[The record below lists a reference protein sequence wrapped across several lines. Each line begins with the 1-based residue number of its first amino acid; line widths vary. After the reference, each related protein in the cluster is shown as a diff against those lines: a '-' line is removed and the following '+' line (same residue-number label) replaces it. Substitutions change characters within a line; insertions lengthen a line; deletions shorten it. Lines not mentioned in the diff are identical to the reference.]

1 MTNAMYRE
9 QILEHYK
16 HPLNQGTLEK
26 PDARHHDLNP
36 LCGDEIEVF
45 LKIENKKEKNGK
57 GKRDESGKTKP
68 NDAGNAIIADIKFT
82 SQGCAISTAAA
93 SLLTESVKGK
103 TLDEVKALTRDDVF
117 ALLGVPVSAA
127 RVKCALLSLK
137 AIKSAAY
144 AYLGEKLDEKR
155 D

>member
-1 MTNAMYRE
+1 MSDAMYRE

-16 HPLNQGTLEK
+16 HPLNQGKLE
-26 PDARHHDLNP
+26 PADARHHDLNP

-45 LKIENKKEKNGK
+45 LKIEKK
-57 GKRDESGKTKP
+57 GKRAE
-68 NDAGNAIIADIKFT
+68 DAVIADIRFT
-82 SQGCAISTAAA
+82 GQGCAISTASA
-93 SLLTESVKGK
+93 SLLTDSVKGK
-103 TLDEVKALTRDDVF
+103 TLDQIKALTRDDVF

-137 AIKSAAY
+137 AIKAAVY
-144 AYLGEKLDEKR
+144 AYMGQKMDEKI

>member
-1 MTNAMYRE
+1 MSDSMYRE

-45 LKIENKKEKNGK
+45 LKIENKKGKNV
-57 GKRDESGKTKP
+57 KTSP
-68 NDAGNAIIADIKFT
+68 NEAANAIIADIKFKG
-82 SQGCAISTAAA
+82 QGCAISTAAA

-103 TLDEVKALTRDDVF
+103 TLEQVKALTRDDVF
-117 ALLGVPVSAA
+117 ALLGVPVSPA
-127 RVKCALLSLK
+127 RVKCALLALK
-137 AIKSAAY
+137 AVKSAVY
-144 AYLGEKLDEKR
+144 AYLGEKLDEKT